1 MTQCFSS
8 WVFNCG
14 LCLCDDSL
22 SVFIM
27 KIVLLLAL
35 LTVAECGSSQVVVGS
50 TGQNITL
57 SCKYDI
63 KTHGELSVCWNRGE
77 ISSSGCN
84 NQLIATG
91 GYKKNE
97 ETSDSSRYQ
106 LLGRLDEGDVSLTI
120 LNLTEADEGRY
131 GCRVEI
137 PGWFNDDKHHFDL
150 MIRAAQTTTS
160 AEVNT
165 ETSTQPTSSSSQ
177 TPGQMTSTDNL
188 STSSFSNSS
197 SIEPED
203 SGSST
208 VTVVLVCIFFGLIAL
223 ITIGGVVIMA
233 RRWKQVNKIPQVI
246 SRVQFSSSSSTLEL
260 QSRGSAVE
268 NIYQIDGAASASE
281 YEYCP

>member
-1 MTQCFSS
+1 RAAVMTQCFSS

-14 LCLCDDSL
+14 LCLCDD
-22 SVFIM
+22 I
-27 KIVLLLAL
+27 
-35 LTVAECGSSQVVVGS
+35 VVGS

-150 MIRAAQTTTS
+150 MIRGKNWFCRTAQTTTS

-177 TPGQMTSTDNL
+177 TPGNN
-188 STSSFSNSS
+188 NS
-197 SIEPED
+197 D
-203 SGSST
+203 
-208 VTVVLVCIFFGLIAL
+208 
-223 ITIGGVVIMA
+223 
-233 RRWKQVNKIPQVI
+233 
-246 SRVQFSSSSSTLEL
+246 
-260 QSRGSAVE
+260 
-268 NIYQIDGAASASE
+268 
-281 YEYCP
+281 